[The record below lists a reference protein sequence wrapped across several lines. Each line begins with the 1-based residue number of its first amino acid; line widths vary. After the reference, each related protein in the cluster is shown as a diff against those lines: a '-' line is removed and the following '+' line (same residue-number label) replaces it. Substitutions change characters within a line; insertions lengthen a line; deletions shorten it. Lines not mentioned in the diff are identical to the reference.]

1 MCYSLLNDFNDK
13 WKTSESEVCPSP
25 FLLVDCCHD
34 CLCFTSTTGQNV
46 WMNLEI
52 CSAAP
57 WLASERWPI
66 RAGWGRGKRGEERR
80 RRLKTK
86 RWDEFCSLCSSGVQN
101 NKVSHNSGDIFAA
114 SRRRTVQSRADSN
127 LSAGKCAYIG
137 IFTQGRSKLSEL
149 LAALLWF
156 TGLDGDLCTL
166 RAVVNPVGTCL
177 ELANHLELKSAQM
190 EGDKEPGGLV
200 EWSQHIWF
208 PVVYRLVYW
217 LQNTLSVQ

>member
-1 MCYSLLNDFNDK
+1 MH
-13 WKTSESEVCPSP
+13 P
-25 FLLVDCCHD
+25 
-34 CLCFTSTTGQNV
+34 TTGQKCLNEF
-46 WMNLEI
+46 WNLL
-52 CSAAP
+52 SSSTAGV
-57 WLASERWPI
+57 
-66 RAGWGRGKRGEERR
+66 RAVANQSRGGRGKRGEARR
-80 RRLKTK
+80 RWLKTK

-114 SRRRTVQSRADSN
+114 SERRTVPSRADSN
-127 LSAGKCAYIG
+127 LSAGKCAFIG
-137 IFTQGRSKLSEL
+137 IFTQGHSKLSEL

-156 TGLDGDLCTL
+156 TALDGDLCTL

-200 EWSQHIWF
+200 ARPQHIWF
-208 PVVYRLVYW
+208 PGVCRLVYW